1 MGKRIA
7 LGWWVYM
14 VRCADRSLY
23 TGVTT
28 DVSRRLRQ
36 HNAGTASKYTRSRLP
51 VRLAYRE
58 KTTGRGAALQREAA
72 IKRLS
77 RQGKERL
84 IEARSRPN
92 RGKS

>member
-1 MGKRIA
+1 MAKANVR
-7 LGWWVYM
+7 GWWVYM

-28 DVSRRLRQ
+28 DVTRRVRQ

-77 RQGKERL
+77 RQDKEHLIRKRTRL
-84 IEARSRPN
+84 
-92 RGKS
+92 